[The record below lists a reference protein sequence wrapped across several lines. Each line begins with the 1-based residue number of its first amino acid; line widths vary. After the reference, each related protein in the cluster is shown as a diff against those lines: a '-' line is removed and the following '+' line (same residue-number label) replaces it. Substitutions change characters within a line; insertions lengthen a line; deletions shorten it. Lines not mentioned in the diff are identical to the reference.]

1 MGTIF
6 SQQTTPLLKEN
17 VVEPKNNVITNRSVK
32 KYKSNKIVIQPNA
45 FDIFERPPKI
55 LQTVH
60 EHEIENY
67 PESPKEESTK
77 VYDNQPL
84 QQIAYLSGTD
94 FYDLQ
99 KMGQEKVFVTDDII
113 VRKIHP
119 KIMIHSSA
127 SASASAYAPNP
138 S

>member
-17 VVEPKNNVITNRSVK
+17 VVEPINIVRTVK
-32 KYKSNKIVIQPNA
+32 KYKTNKIIIQPNA

-55 LQTVH
+55 LQTVQ
-60 EHEIENY
+60 EHEREND
-67 PESPKEESTK
+67 PESPREESTK
-77 VYDNQPL
+77 VYDNQQL
-84 QQIAYLSGTD
+84 QQITYLSGTD

-99 KMGQEKVFVTDDII
+99 KTGQNVVFVTDDII
-113 VRKIHP
+113 VRKTHP

-127 SASASAYAPNP
+127 STSS
-138 S
+138 

>member
-17 VVEPKNNVITNRSVK
+17 VVEPINIVRTVK
-32 KYKSNKIVIQPNA
+32 KYKTNKTIIQPNA

-55 LQTVH
+55 LQTVQ

-67 PESPKEESTK
+67 PESPREESTK
-77 VYDNQPL
+77 VYDNQQL
-84 QQIAYLSGTD
+84 QQITYLSGTD

-99 KMGQEKVFVTDDII
+99 KTGQNVVFVTDDII
-113 VRKIHP
+113 VRKTHP
-119 KIMIHSSA
+119 KITIHPSS
-127 SASASAYAPNP
+127 
-138 S
+138 

>member
-6 SQQTTPLLKEN
+6 SKQTTPLLKEN
-17 VVEPKNNVITNRSVK
+17 VVETTNNVIINRSVK
-32 KYKSNKIVIQPNA
+32 KYKNNKIVIQPNA

-67 PESPKEESTK
+67 PESPREESTK
-77 VYDNQPL
+77 VYDNHSL
-84 QQIAYLSGTD
+84 QHITYLSGTD
-94 FYDLQ
+94 FYDLK
-99 KMGQEKVFVTDDII
+99 KMGQENVFVTDDII
-113 VRKIHP
+113 VRKTHS

-127 SASASAYAPNP
+127 SASTLS
-138 S
+138 